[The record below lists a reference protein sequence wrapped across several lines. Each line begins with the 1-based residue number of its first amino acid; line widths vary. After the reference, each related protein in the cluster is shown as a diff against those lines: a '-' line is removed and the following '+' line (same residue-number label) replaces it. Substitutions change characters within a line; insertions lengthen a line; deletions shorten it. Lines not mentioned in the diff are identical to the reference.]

1 MDRDELISELSDITL
16 WLMEQEADSEG
27 RLDCEKMKELID
39 KMVELVSK
47 MQATVLKK
55 QIKNE

>member
-16 WLMEQEADSEG
+16 WLMEQEADPEG
-27 RLDCEKMKELID
+27 RLDCEKIKELID
-39 KMVELVSK
+39 KMVGLVSK

-55 QIKNE
+55 QIK